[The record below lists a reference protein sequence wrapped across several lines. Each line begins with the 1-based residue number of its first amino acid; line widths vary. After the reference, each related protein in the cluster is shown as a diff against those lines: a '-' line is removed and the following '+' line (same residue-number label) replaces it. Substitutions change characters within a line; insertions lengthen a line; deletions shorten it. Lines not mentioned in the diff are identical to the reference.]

1 MSIRYLDLSQARSEI
16 RLLQLLPSSGS
27 QYSRIPCCRLLRTGL
42 LEAPPYKALSY
53 AWGNAEKCRIIKVD
67 NIGIRIPENL
77 FNALIALRPPKSPI
91 LMWVDYLCINQ
102 QNDIEK
108 AWQVALMGDIYK
120 KADQVV
126 AWLGPGDYDSQR
138 AMEYLHELGKEAY
151 LCGFY
156 HDQHSGHT
164 FWQKLA
170 EFYSTHQVTLPFSPI
185 PTPLKEVLHAEFYE
199 HGPLSTLMSLSAFHK
214 INGWSDGG
222 RCFPIR
228 EMKNLLRRP
237 WFGRVWVLQEIA
249 LSKEAVFVCGTT
261 EIDRR
266 ILAAAM
272 NAFECFRWVVIAKSL
287 GDIRGGLK
295 PYHYKLILTS
305 FFRATTMVNAPR
317 VKMMYFPLIALLR
330 LTCVGSPNLEKHGP
344 HHLDSSDPRDKIFAL
359 LGLAS
364 DRKEL
369 SQKGVNPD
377 YTKSCREV
385 YILATSVLLQQGH
398 WSLLSFVQPHK
409 SSGYGDLPSWVPDW
423 YQPLTEPLQIVKDD
437 HMTLEPEFG
446 ASGQSNRMPTVRV
459 DNTIPGLHSISLKG
473 LVCDTVH
480 SVGFFPRRQSS
491 WDVPLGETFSWPE
504 EWLVETLH
512 LTYRT
517 KGNFRSFEE
526 RLRAVAR
533 ASVGGMTSNPEGHL
547 ARASENILF
556 EAVYLLRS
564 SVRRIADRKIRIQA
578 RKFLAKTRIKN
589 LTATNRMEMHLP
601 NDMIGRSIKR
611 LPFVTV
617 TGRLGLGYDN
627 IKAGDVVS
635 IISGAQV
642 PYILRLQPTRKYYNL
657 ISEAYVDG
665 IMDGEALQGAAF
677 TWLNIV

>member
-1 MSIRYLDLSQARSEI
+1 
-16 RLLQLLPSSGS
+16 
-27 QYSRIPCCRLLRTGL
+27 
-42 LEAPPYKALSY
+42 
-53 AWGNAEKCRIIKVD
+53 
-67 NIGIRIPENL
+67 
-77 FNALIALRPPKSPI
+77 
-91 LMWVDYLCINQ
+91 MWIDYLCINQ

-126 AWLGPGDYDSQR
+126 AWLGPGDCDGQR
-138 AMEYLHELGKEAY
+138 AMEYLDELGKEAY

-156 HDQHSGHT
+156 HDHRSGYI

-170 EFYSTHQVTLPFSPI
+170 EFYSTHQVTLPFNPI
-185 PTPLKEVLHAEFYE
+185 PTPLKAVLHAEFYQ
-199 HGPLSTLMSLSAFHK
+199 HGPLPTLMSLSVFHK
-214 INGWSDGG
+214 INGWSGGG
-222 RCFPIR
+222 RCFPVR
-228 EMKNLLRRP
+228 EMKSLFRRP

-249 LSKEAVFVCGTT
+249 LSKEAVFIYGTT
-261 EIDRR
+261 EINRR

-272 NAFECFRWVVIAKSL
+272 NAFECFKRVLIGRHQV
-287 GDIRGGLK
+287 GGWGVLK
-295 PYHYKLILTS
+295 PYHYKVFLAS
-305 FFRATTMVNAPR
+305 FIRATTMVNAHR
-317 VKMMYFPLIALLR
+317 IKEMYFPLIALLR

-398 WSLLSFVQPHK
+398 WSLLSFVQPHQ

-423 YQPLTEPLQIVKDD
+423 YQPLTEPLQIVEDD

-446 ASGQSNRMPTVRV
+446 ASGQSNSMLTVRV
-459 DNTIPGLHSISLKG
+459 DNTISGLHSISLKG

-480 SVGFFPRRQSS
+480 SVGFFPRRRSS
-491 WDVPLGETFSWPE
+491 WNVPLGETFSWPE
-504 EWLVETLH
+504 EWLVETLR

-517 KGNFRSFEE
+517 KGNFPSFEE

-533 ASVGGMTSNPEGHL
+533 ASVGGMMNNSEGHL
-547 ARASENILF
+547 ARASEDILF
-556 EAVYLLRS
+556 EAIHLLRS
-564 SVRRIADRKIRIQA
+564 SVLRITDRKIKIKA

-589 LTATNRMEMHLP
+589 LTATNRIEMHLP
-601 NDMIGRSIKR
+601 DNMIGRSIKR
-611 LPFVTV
+611 LPFITV

-635 IISGAQV
+635 IISGAQL
-642 PYILRLQPTRKYYNL
+642 PYILRLQPTGKYYNL